1 MKRIIATSLLA
12 FIGFFAASAQTTID
26 KPAATIKLTKMEV
39 ISVRQ
44 LQADVTKLEQ
54 TTGAKFDAAKIQQV
68 LDARINS
75 MLFLQ
80 YCDKEKIYVSDAEV
94 NNALASMK
102 SNLGPNATDADLA
115 ASLRANGVFVDPAIY
130 VRQRLLFQVYAQ
142 THKAAELKA
151 AMTPPTADE
160 ILNAYDLAKAS
171 LVRPDTERISVIY
184 VDTRGKSAADL
195 QKAKDLM
202 SSIASALRSNPAKF
216 DEYVL
221 RGSGSSDVGYKS
233 ISSMY
238 VERTSQSLSIYGQDF
253 FDAVFR
259 LKPNE
264 ISPVIDSPTGLR
276 IVRANE
282 FLPQKQL
289 SLTDTIPGNQN
300 VTVQD
305 YLAYQ
310 LSVEKE
316 QKFMNKLE
324 SDLIVQLRKDAAIK
338 VFTENLNF

>member
-1 MKRIIATSLLA
+1 MKKIALAAFVGILGLLPLA
-12 FIGFFAASAQTTID
+12 AQTTID

-44 LQADVTKLEQ
+44 IKADVASLEK
-54 TTGAKFDAAKIQQV
+54 TTGTKFDAAKIQQV

-80 YCDKEKIYVSDAEV
+80 YCEKEKIYVSDAEV
-94 NNALASMK
+94 NNALANMK
-102 SNLGPNATDADLA
+102 ANLGQNATDADLA
-115 ASLRANGVFVDPAIY
+115 ASLRANGVFVDPAVY
-130 VRQRLLFQVYAQ
+130 VKQRLLFQTYAQ
-142 THKAAELKA
+142 TQKASELKA
-151 AMTPPTADE
+151 ALTPPTPDD
-160 ILNAYDLAKAS
+160 ILKAYDLAKAS

-184 VDTRGKSAADL
+184 VDIRGKSAADVK
-195 QKAKDLM
+195 KANDLM
-202 SSIASALRSNPAKF
+202 ASISATLRTNPTKF

-221 RGSGSSDVGYKS
+221 RAGDAAGYKS

-238 VERTSQSLSIYGQDF
+238 VEKTSQSVSIYGQDF

-259 LKPNE
+259 LKQNE
-264 ISPVIDSPTGLR
+264 ISPVIDSPAGLR
-276 IVRANE
+276 IIRANE

-289 SLTDTIPGNQN
+289 SLTDTVPGNQN

-316 QKFMNKLE
+316 QKFMDKLE
-324 SDLIVQLRKDAAIK
+324 ADLILQLRKDASIK